1 MKPEEFDK
9 ELLATSGNLE
19 DVEWHDIFS
28 EPITIHGVHYDEGL
42 GFFVRMPMQKAVKV
56 RKYMDILTKQTAGG
70 RIRFSTNSPYVA
82 ITAEIEGRRGMYH
95 MPLTGSHGFGVF
107 ENDKFLG
114 NVAPTPYYFN
124 DEETPVKIQGSV
136 KLHEGKKDITIY
148 FPQYNGVKKVYV
160 GIKKGSTLAP
170 HKDYKIKTP
179 VLFYGSSITQ
189 GGCCSHAGNDYVSH
203 LSRWLDF
210 DYINFGFSGTSGLEN
225 EIQEYMINQKM
236 SLFFMDFDA
245 WSFYKNADEV
255 IVDFVKK
262 LRAKQPHVPVV
273 LTTRPDVYK
282 TDNSAQFDL
291 DASNYKAYK
300 TLKKQGY
307 KNVYYVNVKDLFG
320 KVDGYSCTVD
330 TTHPNDLGFY
340 QMAKVLYPIFK
351 KALKKHK
358 KEQKCIK
365 IK

>member
-9 ELLATSGNLE
+9 ELLATSGSLE
-19 DVEWHDIFS
+19 DVEWYDVFS
-28 EPITIHGVHYDEGL
+28 SPITLHGVKFEEEI
-42 GFFVRMPMQKAVKV
+42 GFFTRMPMEKAVKV

-95 MPLTGSHGFGVF
+95 MPLTGSHGFSIF
-107 ENDKFLG
+107 ANNNFLG
-114 NVAPTPYYFN
+114 NVAPTPYAFCE
-124 DEETPVKIQGSV
+124 EETPVKIQGSV
-136 KLHEGKKDITIY
+136 KMPQGDNDITVY

-160 GIKKGSTLAP
+160 GIKKGSTLSA

-179 VLFYGSSITQ
+179 VMFYGSSITQ

-210 DYINFGFSGTSGLEN
+210 DFVNFGFSGTSGLEP
-225 EIQEYMINQKM
+225 EIQDYMIDQKT

-255 IVDFVKK
+255 IVDFIKK
-262 LRAKQPHVPVV
+262 LRKVQPNVPVI

-282 TDNSAQFDL
+282 VDNQAQLDL
-291 DASNYKAYK
+291 DKWNYNAYKA
-300 TLKKQGY
+300 LKKQGY
-307 KNVYYVNVKDLFG
+307 KNVYYISAKKLYG
-320 KVDGYSCTVD
+320 KVDGFLCSVD

-340 QMAKVLYPIFK
+340 QMAKILYKVFK
-351 KALKKHK
+351 KALKKA
-358 KEQKCIK
+358 
-365 IK
+365 